1 MENFN
6 FNRDFF
12 EGCAALG
19 ERDGAALA
27 WALLRYGYAGEEP
40 KGLKPAAKAA
50 FSFARGRIDAMVS
63 GSGGGMPGRPRKART
78 PGGGVPREGGNA
90 ASRGVPAET
99 PETAGGGVPGE
110 IPETPSRGVSA
121 ENQKTPSGGVS
132 GETEPGNGETP
143 AGEKEK
149 EKEKKKEIASAISK
163 EAPAPSADPAGF
175 EPPSEGEVRDYF
187 GANCLRGDPAEF
199 IDHFGAQ
206 GWVRSNGQPVAD
218 WRAQARL
225 WSRRQVEFDAS
236 KPADL
241 RQPERPLPVAENAR
255 DYEAELAAVDAEIA
269 AMRGKR

>member
-12 EGCAALG
+12 EGCMALG

-40 KGLKPAAKAA
+40 KGLKPAARAA

-63 GSGGGMPGRPRKART
+63 GSGGGMPGRPRKQRT
-78 PGGGVPREGGNA
+78 AG
-90 ASRGVPAET
+90 RGVPLEN
-99 PETAGGGVPGE
+99 
-110 IPETPSRGVSA
+110 PETPSRGVSA
-121 ENQKTPSGGVS
+121 ENPETPSGVVS
-132 GETEPGNGETP
+132 DESAHGKGETP

-175 EPPSEGEVRDYF
+175 EPPSEGEVRAYF

-206 GWVRSNGQPVAD
+206 GWVRSNGQSIAD

-225 WSRRQVEFDAS
+225 WSRRQVEFDQS
-236 KPADL
+236 KPVDL

-255 DYEAELAAVDAEIA
+255 DYEAELAAVEAEIA
-269 AMRGKR
+269 AMGARR

>member
-63 GSGGGMPGRPRKART
+63 GSGGGMPGRPRKQRT
-78 PGGGVPREGGNA
+78 AG
-90 ASRGVPAET
+90 RGVP
-99 PETAGGGVPGE
+99 PEN
-110 IPETPSRGVSA
+110 PE
-121 ENQKTPSGGVS
+121 TPSGGVS

-143 AGEKEK
+143 AGQKEK

-175 EPPSEGEVRDYF
+175 EPPSEGEVRAYF

-206 GWVRSNGQPVAD
+206 GWVRSNGQPIAD

-225 WSRRQVEFDAS
+225 WSRRQVEFDQS
-236 KPADL
+236 KPVDL

-255 DYEAELAAVDAEIA
+255 DYEAELAAVEAEIA
-269 AMRGKR
+269 AMGARR

>member
-12 EGCAALG
+12 EGCMALG

-40 KGLKPAAKAA
+40 KGLKPAARAA

-63 GSGGGMPGRPRKART
+63 GSGGGMPGRPRRAKT
-78 PGGGVPREGGNA
+78 HGGGV
-90 ASRGVPAET
+90 SRGNG
-99 PETAGGGVPGE
+99 ETAGCGVPPE
-110 IPETPSRGVSA
+110 NPETPSGGVSA
-121 ENQKTPSGGVS
+121 ETAKTPSGGVS
-132 GETEPGNGETP
+132 GKRGAGNGETP

-163 EAPAPSADPAGF
+163 EAPAPSADPAEF
-175 EPPSEGEVRDYF
+175 EPPSLDEVRAYF

-225 WSRRQVEFDAS
+225 WSRKQVEFDAS
-236 KPADL
+236 KPVDL

-255 DYEAELAAVDAEIA
+255 DYEAELAAVEAEIA
-269 AMRGKR
+269 AMGARR